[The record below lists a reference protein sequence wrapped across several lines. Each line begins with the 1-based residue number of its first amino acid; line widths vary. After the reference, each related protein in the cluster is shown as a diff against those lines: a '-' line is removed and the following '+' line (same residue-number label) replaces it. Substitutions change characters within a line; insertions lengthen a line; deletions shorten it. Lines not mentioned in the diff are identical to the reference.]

1 MKNLAILLCA
11 IALSA
16 CAAAS
21 KPGAM
26 VAELTE
32 ATIIS
37 DNSGLRQAVSVGDVG
52 GGKETS
58 PLWKSNVSSEDFAES
73 LRQSFAA
80 HAMLATDEG
89 DYRLDAEL
97 IELKQP
103 FAGFNM
109 TVTSIVKYT
118 LTDLA
123 TSDVVFEETIEEA
136 YTAKTSD
143 AFLGVE
149 RLRLA
154 NEGSIKGNITS
165 LIKAMIEQVSGD
177 AHDGSMEVVEETAE
191 EVSS

>member
-1 MKNLAILLCA
+1 MKNLAILFCA

-37 DNSGLRQAVSVGDVG
+37 ETSTLREAVSVGEVS

-97 IELKQP
+97 VELKQP

-109 TVTSIVKYT
+109 TVTSIVKYA
-118 LTDLA
+118 LTELS
-123 TSDVVFEETIEEA
+123 TGEVVFSETVEEA
-136 YTAKTSD
+136 YTAKAGD

-154 NEGSIKGNITS
+154 NEGSIKGNITTLIS
-165 LIKAMIEQVSGD
+165 LMIKNVD
-177 AHDGSMEVVEETAE
+177 AVAAPAEKMEPPSED
-191 EVSS
+191 VSS

>member
-37 DNSGLRQAVSVGDVG
+37 ENSTLRENVSVGDVN

-58 PLWKSNVSSEDFAES
+58 PLWKSNVSSDDFAES

-89 DYRLDAEL
+89 NYRLDAEL
-97 IELKQP
+97 MKLKQP

-109 TVTSIVKYT
+109 TVTSTVKYT
-118 LTDLA
+118 LTDIA
-123 TSDVVFEETIEEA
+123 TSNVVFEETVEEA
-136 YTAKTSD
+136 YTAKTGD

-154 NEGSIKGNITS
+154 NEGSIKGNISS
-165 LIKAMIEQVSGD
+165 LIKLMIGHVD
-177 AHDGSMEVVEETAE
+177 AGEAPSPEATEGEAE
-191 EVSS
+191 DVSS